1 MENINLKL
9 ISFSLILFLFG
20 KVVLKYYLP
29 DVGVIILIIGLIGI
43 ILFYSIRYFNKT
55 NVTFKDSLKL
65 GTIVSWFLFKIF
77 SELKFPDLKYLLYVF
92 LISGFLLLIIELR
105 DRFSTKKD
113 KNLMSN
119 LHLISLIPFMIMVIY
134 LYFHL
139 PGTVVWIIFSYVGF
153 FIIAIDL
160 LRIKATSSDIN

>member
-9 ISFSLILFLFG
+9 ISFSLILYLFG

-43 ILFYSIRYFNKT
+43 ILFYSIRYFKKLS
-55 NVTFKDSLKL
+55 VTIKDSLKL

-77 SELKFPDLKYLLYVF
+77 SELKFPDLKYLLYAF
-92 LISGFLLLIIELR
+92 LISGFLLLIIELK
-105 DRFSTKKD
+105 DRFSSKKD
-113 KNLMSN
+113 KKLMSN
-119 LHLISLIPFMIMVIY
+119 LHLISLIPFMIMVVY
-134 LYFHL
+134 KYFHL
-139 PGTVVWIIFSYVGF
+139 PGILVWMILSYVGF

>member
-1 MENINLKL
+1 MGNINLKL
-9 ISFSLILFLFG
+9 ISLSLFLYLFG
-20 KVVLKYYLP
+20 KVVLSYYHANIS
-29 DVGVIILIIGLIGI
+29 DIVLIIGLIGV
-43 ILFYSIRYFNKT
+43 ILFYSIRYFKKS
-55 NVTFKDSLKL
+55 NVTIKDSLKL

-92 LISGFLLLIIELR
+92 MISGILLVIIELI

-113 KNLMSN
+113 KNLISN
-119 LHLISLIPFMIMVIY
+119 IHLISLIPFIIMVIY